1 MVLLDQRQY
10 TSTSILAIF
19 TIVFAAIGLLLQFW
33 TFCTLMIRYCVHL
46 KDSKWYSN
54 LKDILSRSFLG
65 TIRFL
70 MFVFAIVFAS
80 VNFQCPR
87 VTNTQWQFGALA
99 VFFGWINMI
108 TYIKLVP
115 RIGVYVL
122 MFQNVIYSFLKIFL
136 LGLLLIVAF
145 GLAFYMLFRIP
156 SEMVLLWINL
166 CDT

>member
-1 MVLLDQRQY
+1 
-10 TSTSILAIF
+10 
-19 TIVFAAIGLLLQFW
+19 
-33 TFCTLMIRYCVHL
+33 
-46 KDSKWYSN
+46 
-54 LKDILSRSFLG
+54 
-65 TIRFL
+65 

-80 VNFQCPR
+80 VNLQCPR

-156 SEMVLLWINL
+156 SEMVLL
-166 CDT
+166 